1 MPAPK
6 TCWGTCDAHCEA
18 RGERAR
24 VGGVAADLDCR
35 GGSAGAAGGGT
46 TSLAPVPARRRRCP
60 RSRRKLSRASF
71 YPSFFSTDIAR
82 GPESPSGNLGA
93 HVLPPSPPPQAY
105 TRGRGSQNPLTRVV
119 KPRARITFS
128 PFCLYSHP
136 GLMRRVASSDRFLRD
151 IAWTKHGRCVGG
163 AEYNLVGKRHR
174 MVLTGFPSLACHS
187 KRKQTNRPP

>member
-105 TRGRGSQNPLTRVV
+105 TRGRGSQNPLTRV
-119 KPRARITFS
+119 
-128 PFCLYSHP
+128 
-136 GLMRRVASSDRFLRD
+136 ASSDRFLRD

-187 KRKQTNRPP
+187 KRCGIFKFIPAIWVMLKA